1 MRIVFFLKGLLI
13 GFSIAAPVGPIGLL
27 CIQRTITYGRKSGL
41 VSGLGAATADGFYG
55 MVAGLGLTAVSAL
68 LISLQVWVRLI
79 GGAFLLYLGV
89 KTLLSRPATN
99 AATSAHR
106 GLLAD
111 YVSTVFLTLTNPLT
125 ILSFAAVFAGL
136 GLLSSSRNF
145 VSAIALVAGVVLG
158 SSLWWLALSGGISFF
173 KARFTER
180 SLEIVN
186 TVSGAILI
194 AFAVSAF
201 AGILKS
207 LK

>member
-68 LISLQVWVRLI
+68 LMSMQVWVRLV
-79 GGAFLLYLGV
+79 GGAFLLYLGL
-89 KTLLSRPATN
+89 KTLLSSPPTN

-106 GLLAD
+106 GLLSD
-111 YVSTVFLTLTNPLT
+111 YISTVFLTLTNPMT
-125 ILSFAAVFAGL
+125 ILSFAAVFAGV
-136 GLLSSSRNF
+136 GLLSSSRDF

-158 SSLWWLALSGGISFF
+158 SSSWWLALSGGISFF

-180 SLEIVN
+180 SLKIVN
-186 TVSGAILI
+186 TLSGTILI
-194 AFAVSAF
+194 VFAVSAF

>member
-1 MRIVFFLKGLLI
+1 MRIVFFLKGLFI

-27 CIQRTITYGRKSGL
+27 CIQRTITHGRKSGL

-55 MVAGLGLTAVSAL
+55 LVAGLGLTAVSAL
-68 LISLQVWVRLI
+68 LMSMQVWVRLV

-89 KTLLSRPATN
+89 KTLLSSPPAN
-99 AATSAHR
+99 AATSMRR
-106 GLLAD
+106 GLLSD
-111 YVSTVFLTLTNPLT
+111 YISTVFLTLTNPMT
-125 ILSFAAVFAGL
+125 ILSFAAVFAGV
-136 GLLSSSRNF
+136 GLLSSSRDF

-158 SSLWWLALSGGISFF
+158 SSSWWLALSGGISFF

-180 SLEIVN
+180 SLKIVN
-186 TVSGAILI
+186 TLSGAILI
-194 AFAVSAF
+194 VFAVSAF

>member
-68 LISLQVWVRLI
+68 LMRMQVWVRLV
-79 GGAFLLYLGV
+79 GGAFLLYLGL
-89 KTLLSRPATN
+89 KALLSTPPAN

-106 GLLAD
+106 GLLSD
-111 YVSTVFLTLTNPLT
+111 YISTVFLTLTNPLT
-125 ILSFAAVFAGL
+125 ILSFAAVFAGV
-136 GLLSSSRNF
+136 GLLSSSRDF

-158 SSLWWLALSGGISFF
+158 SSLWWLALSGGVSFF

-180 SLEIVN
+180 SLKIVN
-186 TVSGAILI
+186 TVSGSILI